1 MTMAALAEARVIEI
15 AAPLVF
21 LVCWVGY
28 WGFADQVG
36 LGKRSLMRRMHE
48 YRRAWLMQMLDRDPR
63 IVDIQVVHVLVQ
75 NVSFFASSA
84 ILVVG
89 SFVAILGASDEAQ
102 AIIAEIP
109 FAEDSGPLIWHLK
122 ILLMIVIFV
131 YAFFKFTWSL
141 RLFNYVA
148 ILIGAAPAGQTPE
161 TIALAERIAVVA
173 DRASGHFNRAMRAFY
188 FGLAALA
195 WFIQS
200 WLFIVASLM
209 VVVILY
215 RREHRSTVLGAL
227 GPVGQPI
234 PGVPDKR

>member
-1 MTMAALAEARVIEI
+1 MPITALAEARALEI
-15 AAPLVF
+15 AAPCVF

-28 WGFADQVG
+28 WAFADQIG

-48 YRRAWLMQMLDRDPR
+48 YRRAWLMQMLERDPR
-63 IVDIQVVHVLVQ
+63 IVDIQVVQVLVH
-75 NVSFFASSA
+75 NISFFASSA

-89 SFVAILGASDEAQ
+89 GFLAVLGASDDAQ
-102 AIIAEIP
+102 AVIAEIP

-148 ILIGAAPAGQTPE
+148 ILIGAAPAGRTPE
-161 TIALAERIAVVA
+161 TIAMAERIAVVA

-200 WLFIVASLM
+200 WLFILASLL
-209 VVVILY
+209 VVVIIY
-215 RREHRSTVLGAL
+215 RREHRSTVLTAL
-227 GPVGQPI
+227 GPVGRAI
-234 PGVPDKR
+234 PGAPEK